1 LHLARGPGIEAD
13 RTRTAQQLRP
23 CALVHRAA
31 ARLRTPMRAH
41 AGSLP
46 LIPPHNSIHAVP
58 ARAAPAAE
66 TAGRAP
72 MSALYRAVDMHSSAF
87 LLVCFCA
94 ALPALR
100 CGLLCS
106 TVMAWPVAGGYL
118 ASGPRPLCSPSTTC
132 TYRAFR
138 SRRPP
143 GLQLHAPVR
152 AHLVLSG
159 SFNSSQF
166 NIQCLFD
173 VEVSI
178 CLASMLNNLGLVR
191 LIPYIRIGAR
201 PNSNEL
207 GER

>member
-1 LHLARGPGIEAD
+1 MDSHFKEQELEQWQVTGSQLGVLHGHVAPAPVNLSDRMPSCTWQEDLIEAD

-94 ALPALR
+94 ALPDLR
-100 CGLLCS
+100 CGNGL
-106 TVMAWPVAGGYL
+106 AGGCL
-118 ASGPRPLCSPSTTC
+118 ASGPWPLCSPSTTC
-132 TYRAFR
+132 IHTVR
-138 SRRPP
+138 SVFSPAASPP
-143 GLQLHAPVR
+143 AACVE
-152 AHLVLSG
+152 G
-159 SFNSSQF
+159 SKE
-166 NIQCLFD
+166 IAEYD
-173 VEVSI
+173 
-178 CLASMLNNLGLVR
+178 A
-191 LIPYIRIGAR
+191 
-201 PNSNEL
+201 
-207 GER
+207 